1 MVRHGY
7 FRWIRMAAA
16 AAAMTVLTALPVQA
30 QYFCDR
36 HDRMVTRLAEIF
48 SEKRIG
54 YGLAGRTMVAEIF
67 VSASG
72 SWTLLMTDVSGRS
85 CIVAAGDGWE
95 TQVAAFGEGV

>member
-1 MVRHGY
+1 MVRHDT

-16 AAAMTVLTALPVQA
+16 AAAVTVLNVLPVQA

-36 HDRMVTRLAEIF
+36 HDKMVAQLAEIF
-48 SEKRIG
+48 NEKRIG

-67 VSASG
+67 VSPSG

-85 CIVAAGDGWE
+85 YIVAAGDGWE
-95 TQVAAFGEGV
+95 TQVVTFGEGV